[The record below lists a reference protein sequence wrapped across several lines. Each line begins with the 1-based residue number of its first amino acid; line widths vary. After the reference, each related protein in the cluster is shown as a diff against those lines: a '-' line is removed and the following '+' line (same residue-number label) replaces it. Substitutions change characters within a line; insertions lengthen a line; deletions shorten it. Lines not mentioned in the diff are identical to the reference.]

1 MTVNKKSGILRRCVF
16 AMDRRAERDRV
27 AGMKNETH
35 EARCARI
42 DRLRQSTINRLM
54 ARRERIE
61 RRAAPM
67 IGELVRGGATVF
79 YAFPAG
85 GRYFESQS
93 HTAVV
98 DYLANNGWIN

>member
-1 MTVNKKSGILRRCVF
+1 
-16 AMDRRAERDRV
+16 MDRRAEMNRV
-27 AGMKNETH
+27 AGMKSETY
-35 EARCARI
+35 ETRCARI
-42 DRLRQSTINRLM
+42 DRLRQSTQNRLL
-54 ARRERIE
+54 ARLERLE
-61 RRAAPM
+61 RQAAPM

-98 DYLANNGWIN
+98 DYLVKNGWVN